1 MKNGGGAPEPKCS
14 IHIPCPSKVSEKE
27 GEEAEL
33 KKEISNFMKRQLEE
47 QKLAKKKEKIQ
58 VCIKPD
64 SYIGK
69 EIQYQTALLHE
80 ILDEIRE
87 QRREKAISQNTKFPF
102 RHLVSPVA
110 SWNDIMASTDTPI
123 PDLEGRTCFGGIS
136 FNKING
142 FVAVIL
148 IFAYEEKVA
157 LIQHTFICRQ
167 DPDLDRVNAPIE
179 EWVRAGEAEWVDAA
193 EVPAELVAAWFR
205 EKKRHC
211 YISKIAMDSF
221 RYPAMHRALKEIGF
235 DAYENK
241 NVVLTRPSDI
251 IMAVPDIETLFK
263 DRKII
268 AGDTHIW
275 RWYVNNAVKVHSHG
289 TDLYE
294 QREPYRKAD
303 GFLAF
308 VEAFCC
314 GRKSKQGTKEVGTR
328 IIMECAE
335 TCKKDVEEIRQA
347 TERAKAAVNELNA
360 SLKQLNLTMMET
372 DLRKKSIL

>member
-1 MKNGGGAPEPKCS
+1 MK
-14 IHIPCPSKVSEKE
+14 SKK
-27 GEEAEL
+27 
-33 KKEISNFMKRQLEE
+33 LE
-47 QKLAKKKEKIQ
+47 KKKQKKTKTP
-58 VCIKPD
+58 C
-64 SYIGK
+64 
-69 EIQYQTALLHE
+69 
-80 ILDEIRE
+80 
-87 QRREKAISQNTKFPF
+87 KAKSSFPAF
-102 RHLVSPVA
+102 PVA

-167 DPDLDRVNAPIE
+167 DPDLDRVKAPLE
-179 EWVRAGEAEWVDAA
+179 EFVRTGEAEWVDAA

-221 RYPAMHRALKEIGF
+221 RYSAMHRALKEIGF

-314 GRKSKQGTKEVGTR
+314 GRKREQDTKEVRTSVILEG
-328 IIMECAE
+328 AQ
-335 TCKKDVEEIRQA
+335 TCKKDVEEIREA
-347 TERAKAAVNELNA
+347 TERAKAAADELNA
-360 SLKQLNLTMMET
+360 SLKRLNLTMMET